1 MPVAGPGLSGGV
13 SSPQDGR
20 SGVEPVLR
28 MSEHTTLCSAAWT
41 ETHPRKEEW
50 VFNNS
55 SSYTQTIFFFFTAL
69 FIYLFIFLPNYEQNA
84 IGGKNINV
92 LLLKLP
98 VGSPSEWEENQS
110 NIKAIKNKCQ
120 LISSLFT
127 FFTVSG
133 GAHSPRF
140 RRKTNSSSE
149 NALGGEHVCLCM
161 GNGTQRAASLELT
174 RIITGHELKKDL
186 SGSKI

>member
-55 SSYTQTIFFFFTAL
+55 SSYTQTIIFFSQKKYIFFSFFPIMNKMQL
-69 FIYLFIFLPNYEQNA
+69 V
-84 IGGKNINV
+84 GK
-92 LLLKLP
+92 
-98 VGSPSEWEENQS
+98 
-110 NIKAIKNKCQ
+110 
-120 LISSLFT
+120 
-127 FFTVSG
+127 
-133 GAHSPRF
+133 
-140 RRKTNSSSE
+140 
-149 NALGGEHVCLCM
+149 M
-161 GNGTQRAASLELT
+161 
-174 RIITGHELKKDL
+174 
-186 SGSKI
+186 

>member
-55 SSYTQTIFFFFTAL
+55 SSYTQTIIFFSQKKIYIFFF
-69 FIYLFIFLPNYEQNA
+69 LPHYEQNA
-84 IGGKNINV
+84 IGGKNVNV

-98 VGSPSEWEENQS
+98 VGSPSE
-110 NIKAIKNKCQ
+110 
-120 LISSLFT
+120 
-127 FFTVSG
+127 
-133 GAHSPRF
+133 
-140 RRKTNSSSE
+140 
-149 NALGGEHVCLCM
+149 
-161 GNGTQRAASLELT
+161 
-174 RIITGHELKKDL
+174 
-186 SGSKI
+186 